1 MSQGSNTP
9 ESEQSLDWFQ
19 EWFNHPLYLEV
30 YSHRDSD
37 EAAQCINTILSIST
51 LEQKDPASIAVL
63 DIACGAGRHALE
75 LARLGFRVTGNDLSP
90 YLLDEARKSAEIN
103 QLPLTLTCCDMRH
116 IPANDAF
123 NLVVQLFTSF
133 GYFDQ
138 KEDDRLVLGKAYRA
152 LKSGGWYILDLINPI
167 HLAKKLQPHSSRTIG
182 ELTLIEKRAFVD
194 DRITKSITIVPP
206 IGERVTFSESVR
218 LYGKD
223 EIVALLEKEGFS
235 VKTLIGNYLGDAF
248 KEEES
253 PRMML
258 FCRKP

>member
-1 MSQGSNTP
+1 MSPASNTP
-9 ESEQSLDWFQ
+9 EKERSCDWFQ

-37 EAAQCINTILSIST
+37 EAARCINTILSLSA
-51 LEQKDPASIAVL
+51 LELRDPASITVL

-75 LARLGFRVTGNDLSP
+75 LARLGCTVTGNDLSP
-90 YLLDEARKSAEIN
+90 FLLEEARKSAQNN
-103 QLPLTLTCCDMRH
+103 QLQLTLTCCDMRH
-116 IPANDAF
+116 IPTNGTFD
-123 NLVVQLFTSF
+123 LVVQLFTSF

-138 KEDDRLVLGKAYRA
+138 KEDDRLVLSKAFSA

-167 HLAKKLQPHSSRTIG
+167 HLEKNLIPHSSRTTG
-182 ELTLIEKRAFVD
+182 EITLIEKRAFVN

-206 IGERVTFSESVR
+206 VGERVSFSESVR
-218 LYGKD
+218 LYGKE

-235 VKTLIGNYLGDAF
+235 VTTIAGNYQGDAF
-248 KEEES
+248 SKEDS

-258 FCRKP
+258 FSRKP